1 MSGIFNHQ
9 RPQKEK
15 YTFLRDVEV
24 VLEYLGDLPENN
36 LLSDK
41 TLTRNLL
48 FLLALTS
55 ALTAS
60 EMTNLGLNIYQSHKK
75 VLFYAHRC
83 RIKTGEKG
91 RHQSKFSRR
100 KATMRLFN
108 IRHLF
113 GKE

>member
-36 LLSDK
+36 ILSDK

-48 FLLALTS
+48 FLIALTS

-60 EMTNLGLNIYQSHKK
+60 EMTNLGLKHLPKSQ
-75 VLFYAHRC
+75 
-83 RIKTGEKG
+83 KG
-91 RHQSKFSRR
+91 FI
-100 KATMRLFN
+100 LCP
-108 IRHLF
+108 
-113 GKE
+113 